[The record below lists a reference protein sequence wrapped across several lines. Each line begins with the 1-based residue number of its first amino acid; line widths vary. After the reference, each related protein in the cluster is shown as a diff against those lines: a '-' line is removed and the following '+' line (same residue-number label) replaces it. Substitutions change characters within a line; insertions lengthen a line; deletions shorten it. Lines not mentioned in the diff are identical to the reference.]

1 MDLVKEQAWL
11 IHMGRVVVAL
21 MVAVSVVKLLEG
33 AYLQAIL
40 FGALGAMNFYNYTR
54 IKRAYEEA
62 KEKIE
67 EIKEQCTEVD

>member
-54 IKRAYEEA
+54 IK
-62 KEKIE
+62 
-67 EIKEQCTEVD
+67 